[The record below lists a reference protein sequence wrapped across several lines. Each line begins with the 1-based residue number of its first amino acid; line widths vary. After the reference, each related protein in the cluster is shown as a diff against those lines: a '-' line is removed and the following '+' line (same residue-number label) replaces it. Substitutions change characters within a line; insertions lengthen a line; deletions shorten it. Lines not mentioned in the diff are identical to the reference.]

1 MSSNPVGGRQ
11 FPADK
16 GQQSRSVVNSIKPLV
31 TSAPSTG
38 AAMLIYVSNV
48 GKVPAL
54 PRNAQETTKPQP
66 TSRRFLKS
74 SAQSNDISSVWTAD
88 QIGLDTMPQHCLTN
102 ECIASMH
109 YDSTQASLCNSPSL
123 QASAGIIS
131 ICLPHRG
138 TILKSS

>member
-1 MSSNPVGGRQ
+1 MSSNPVGGCQ
-11 FPADK
+11 FPTDK

-38 AAMLIYVSNV
+38 AAMLIYVSSV
-48 GKVPAL
+48 GKVPTL

-66 TSRRFLKS
+66 TSRQFLKS
-74 SAQSNDISSVWTAD
+74 SAQSNEISSVWTAD
-88 QIGLDTMPQHCLTN
+88 QDTMPQHCLTN

-109 YDSTQASLCNSPSL
+109 YDSTQVSLCNCPSL
-123 QASAGIIS
+123 QASAGIIC

-138 TILKSS
+138 TILESS